1 VATEPDNA
9 GEMTTGESAG
19 DLLAEGW
26 DALLEAAFRTGRPP
40 PQLVDELGLA
50 QVSDARALEAAVDAA
65 LAANPA
71 AVADYH
77 AGKASAIN
85 FLKGQVMKATRGKAN
100 PGVVDEMLRT
110 KLQ

>member
-1 VATEPDNA
+1 VDR
-9 GEMTTGESAG
+9 GVLTGNGAKQV
-19 DLLAEGW
+19 
-26 DALLEAAFRTGRPP
+26 LEAAFRTGTSPAR
-40 PQLVDELGLA
+40 LVDELGLA
-50 QVSDARALEAAVDAA
+50 QVSDSSALESAVDAA

>member
-1 VATEPDNA
+1 
-9 GEMTTGESAG
+9 M
-19 DLLAEGW
+19 
-26 DALLEAAFRTGRPP
+26 
-40 PQLVDELGLA
+40 
-50 QVSDARALEAAVDAA
+50 SDSSALESAVDAA

-100 PGVVDEMLRT
+100 PGVVDDAAPHKVAI
-110 KLQ
+110 KLAAWWS